1 MINTMKIRLILSF
14 VLLIYSLVCQ
24 ADGGKDSYIF
34 RKVDYQQ
41 GLSNSAVLCLFQD
54 NTGLMWFGT
63 YDGVNCYDGRNMEVF
78 RSDFSAPKALSNNV
92 IHSIQQADN
101 NCLWIST
108 HLGINR
114 LSQESRQVVGYY
126 DFTDDYYLHSNS
138 KGNTWVVSH
147 NGIFYY
153 NTSYKRFVQIKN
165 LKVSVEDMDRR
176 AFVTDDGVLWI
187 FTQYTGE
194 LLQVSQDAFDC
205 DTLSIHSTVSSTN
218 FHAKPI
224 ADVFYQN
231 GVLCFIDSEHDLYVY
246 DISRQSKI
254 YIRNLSSLVQ
264 KYGTIAGI
272 ALFYEDIIIGFRT
285 NGLVRLRT
293 SQKYKEEVID
303 RNVRIYNI
311 YRDPHQNVLWVA
323 SDGQGT
329 IMYAKKYSI
338 ATNLMLNQ
346 LSSNLSRQV
355 RSVMT
360 DNCGGLWFGTKGDGL
375 LYVPDYRK
383 SEEASAVTV
392 YSPEG
397 KQSVASYIRWNK
409 EFPVYKLVQSR
420 YMDGFWIGSGDP
432 GLFYYSFEDQALHS
446 VENLPA
452 QPTEIHGIYEE
463 NDSVLYVVTAG
474 SGFHKLVLE
483 KQAGAVRFKSQKKY
497 HFFHGQ
503 REITMFYPMLPEGDS
518 ILWLGSRE
526 KGLVRFDKRTE
537 EYKVISLKEMLHK
550 SVDDVLSL
558 YRTKEG
564 LLYVGTTSGL
574 VCLNFNGKQMKAT
587 YIGREQGL
595 LNDMIHGVLED
606 ENGLLWLGTNRG
618 LIKYN
623 PINGSSHAYFYSAGV
638 QIGEFS
644 DDAYYMCPYTQE
656 LFFGGIDGLLYLDKE
671 VQAAPEFY
679 PDILL
684 RKLTVGHTQVV
695 RGDGDYYTDDGK
707 ALQLKGTEV
716 SFALSF
722 VVPDFLS
729 GEDIEY
735 SYQLEGYDKD
745 WTSFS
750 SINEASYTG
759 VPAGDYIFKVRYK
772 RDVFDTEYRHFSIPV
787 YILSPWY
794 RSVPAYFVYFIIFL
808 LLLGYVIYL
817 LRKNYLQE
825 RMMKTL
831 MGTESCR
838 KSETVYTDRR
848 ILEDFTLIYNYCD
861 QLRAENLSYE
871 QCLEKVSLIRE
882 TVMTAL
888 LNPDTLC
895 LEELKQFFP
904 DRFIVSARMSIQGV
918 SQEVLRTLEEQ
929 GIDHSSI
936 SSMIPEHLT
945 FPVYKNA
952 LYSILYCCYLRI
964 TEMKGTHGVIV
975 EMSEQDGKMQLH
987 FSSKDATVKALYEY
1001 LSDKASSVTE
1011 KDSDHVFAVHL
1022 LLGFVRSA
1030 LERIHAVLRCDTD
1043 ESGSRLTIIFE
1054 PAVLTVAGEQGKKTV
1069 LLLEDRDEMTWLISN
1084 FLADEY
1090 VVHQVKSVQLAFEEI
1105 RRSAPALLL
1114 VDMTMYANAEST
1126 FMEYVSRNRTLLSK
1140 TAFIPLLTWKV
1151 GSAIQRELILWSD
1164 SYIVLPYDILFLRE
1178 VVHNAIYGKREAKQ
1192 IYMEELGD
1200 LAGQIVCTTTEQADF
1215 IRKLLKVIEENLDK
1229 EELGSTLIA
1238 DRMAMSSRQF
1248 YRKFKE
1254 ISNTAPG
1261 ELIKSYRMEK
1271 AARLLLDEELSIQ
1284 DVIMEVGISSR
1295 SYFYKEFTRRF
1306 GMTPKDY
1313 REQRN
1318 VC

>member
-24 ADGGKDSYIF
+24 ADGGKDTYIF

-54 NTGLMWFGT
+54 NRGLMWFGT

-78 RSDFSAPKALSNNV
+78 RSDFSAQKSLSNNV

-114 LSQESRQVVGYY
+114 LSLDSRQVVGYY

-138 KGNTWVVSH
+138 KGNTWVVSRD
-147 NGIFYY
+147 GIFYY
-153 NTSYKRFVQIKN
+153 NTSYKRFVKINN
-165 LKVSVEDMDRR
+165 LKVSVEDMDKR

-187 FTQYTGE
+187 FIQHTGE

-205 DTLSIHSTVSSTN
+205 DTLSIYSTVSSTD
-218 FHAKPI
+218 FHANPI
-224 ADVFYQN
+224 MDVFYQN

-293 SQKYKEEVID
+293 SQKYKEEVVD
-303 RNVRIYNI
+303 RNVRIYSI

-360 DNCGGLWFGTKGDGL
+360 DNRGGLWFGTKGDGL
-375 LYVPDYRK
+375 LHIPDYRE

-397 KQSVASYIRWNK
+397 KQNVMSYMRWNK

-432 GLFYYSFEDQALHS
+432 GLFYYSFADQALHC

-452 QPTEIHGIYEE
+452 QPTEIHGIDEE

-474 SGFHKLVLE
+474 SGFHKLILE
-483 KQAGAVRFKSQKKY
+483 KQAGTIRLKSQKSY

-503 REITMFYPMLPEGDS
+503 REITMFYPMLAEGDS

-526 KGLVRFDKRTE
+526 KGLIRFDKRTE

-564 LLYVGTTSGL
+564 VLYVGTTSGL
-574 VCLNFNGKQMKAT
+574 VCLNSNRGQMKAT

-644 DDAYYMCPYTQE
+644 DDAYYMCPYTRE

-671 VQAAPEFY
+671 MQAAPEFY

-684 RKLTVGHTQVV
+684 RKLTIGHTQVV
-695 RGDGDYYTDDGK
+695 QENYYTDDGK
-707 ALQLKGTEV
+707 ALQFKGAEV
-716 SFALSF
+716 SFTLSF
-722 VVPDFLS
+722 IVPDFLS

-759 VPAGDYIFKVRYK
+759 VPAGDYLFKVRYK

-787 YILSPWY
+787 HILSPWY
-794 RSVPAYFVYFIIFL
+794 RSAPAYFIYFIIFL

-831 MGTESCR
+831 MGTERCR
-838 KSETVYTDRR
+838 KSETAYTDRR
-848 ILEDFTLIYNYCD
+848 VLEDFTLIYNYCD

-871 QCLEKVSLIRE
+871 QSLEKVSLIRE

-888 LNPDTLC
+888 LNPDTLH

-936 SSMIPEHLT
+936 TSAIPEHIT

-964 TEMKGTHGVIV
+964 AEMKGTYGVIV
-975 EMSEQDGKMQLH
+975 DMSEQDGKMQLH
-987 FSSKDATVKALYEY
+987 FSSKDVTVKALYEY
-1001 LSDKASSVTE
+1001 LSDKASSVAE
-1011 KDSDHVFAVHL
+1011 KDADYVFGVHL

-1030 LERIHAVLRCDTD
+1030 LERIHAVLRYDHD
-1043 ESGSRLTIIFE
+1043 ESGSRLTIVFE
-1054 PAVLTVAGEQGKKTV
+1054 PALLPVTGEQGKKTV
-1069 LLLEDRDEMTWLISN
+1069 LLLEDRDEMAWLISN

-1126 FMEYVSRNRTLLSK
+1126 FMEYVSRNRTLLSR

-1151 GSAIQRELILWSD
+1151 SSAIQRELILWSD
-1164 SYIVLPYDILFLRE
+1164 SYVVLPYDILFLRE

-1261 ELIKSYRMEK
+1261 DLIKSYRMEK

-1318 VC
+1318 VR

>member
-1 MINTMKIRLILSF
+1 MKIRLILSF

-24 ADGGKDSYIF
+24 ADGGKDTYIF

-54 NTGLMWFGT
+54 NRGLMWFGT

-78 RSDFSAPKALSNNV
+78 RSDFSAQKSLSNNV

-114 LSQESRQVVGYY
+114 LSLDSRQVVGYY

-138 KGNTWVVSH
+138 KGNTWVVSRD
-147 NGIFYY
+147 GIFYY
-153 NTSYKRFVQIKN
+153 NTSYKRFVKINN
-165 LKVSVEDMDRR
+165 LKVSVEDMDKR

-187 FTQYTGE
+187 FIQHTGE

-205 DTLSIHSTVSSTN
+205 DTLSIYSTVSSTD
-218 FHAKPI
+218 FHANPI
-224 ADVFYQN
+224 MDVFYQN

-293 SQKYKEEVID
+293 SQKYKEEVVD
-303 RNVRIYNI
+303 RNVRIYSI

-360 DNCGGLWFGTKGDGL
+360 DNRGGLWFGTKGDGL
-375 LYVPDYRK
+375 LHIPDYRE

-397 KQSVASYIRWNK
+397 KQNVMSYMRWNK

-432 GLFYYSFEDQALHS
+432 GLFYYSFADQALHC

-452 QPTEIHGIYEE
+452 QPTEIHGIDEE

-474 SGFHKLVLE
+474 SGFHKLILE
-483 KQAGAVRFKSQKKY
+483 KQAGTIRLKSQKSY

-503 REITMFYPMLPEGDS
+503 REITMFYPMLAEGDS

-526 KGLVRFDKRTE
+526 KGLIRFDKRTE

-564 LLYVGTTSGL
+564 VLYVGTTSGL
-574 VCLNFNGKQMKAT
+574 VCLNSNRGQMKAT

-644 DDAYYMCPYTQE
+644 DDAYYMCPYTRE

-671 VQAAPEFY
+671 MQAAPEFY

-684 RKLTVGHTQVV
+684 RKLTIGHTQVV
-695 RGDGDYYTDDGK
+695 QENYYTDDGK
-707 ALQLKGTEV
+707 ALQFKGAEV
-716 SFALSF
+716 SFTLSF
-722 VVPDFLS
+722 IVPDFLS

-759 VPAGDYIFKVRYK
+759 VPAGDYLFKVRYK

-787 YILSPWY
+787 HILSPWY
-794 RSVPAYFVYFIIFL
+794 RSAPAYFIYFIIFL

-831 MGTESCR
+831 MGTERCR
-838 KSETVYTDRR
+838 KSETAYTDRR
-848 ILEDFTLIYNYCD
+848 VLEDFTLIYNYCD

-871 QCLEKVSLIRE
+871 QSLEKVSLIRE

-888 LNPDTLC
+888 LNPDTLH

-936 SSMIPEHLT
+936 TSAIPEHIT

-964 TEMKGTHGVIV
+964 AEMKGTYGVIV
-975 EMSEQDGKMQLH
+975 DMSEQDGKMQLH
-987 FSSKDATVKALYEY
+987 FSSKDVTVKALYEY
-1001 LSDKASSVTE
+1001 LSDKASSVAE
-1011 KDSDHVFAVHL
+1011 KDADYVFGVHL

-1030 LERIHAVLRCDTD
+1030 LERIHAVLRYDHD
-1043 ESGSRLTIIFE
+1043 ESGSRLTIVFE
-1054 PAVLTVAGEQGKKTV
+1054 PALLPVTGEQGKKTV

-1126 FMEYVSRNRTLLSK
+1126 FMEYVSRNRTLLSR

-1151 GSAIQRELILWSD
+1151 SSAIQRELILWSD
-1164 SYIVLPYDILFLRE
+1164 SYVVLPYDILFLRE

-1261 ELIKSYRMEK
+1261 DLIKSYRMEK

-1318 VC
+1318 VR

>member
-1 MINTMKIRLILSF
+1 MINTMKIRLIFPF
-14 VLLIYSLVCQ
+14 VLLIYSLICQ

-63 YDGVNCYDGRNMEVF
+63 YDGVNCYDGRSMEVF

-101 NCLWIST
+101 NCLWVST

-114 LSQESRQVVGYY
+114 LSQDTRQVVGYY
-126 DFTDDYYLHSNS
+126 DFADDYYLHSNS

-147 NGIFYY
+147 DGIFYY
-153 NTSYKRFVQIKN
+153 NTSCKRFMQVQN
-165 LKVSVEDMDRR
+165 LKVSIEDMDKR

-187 FTQYTGE
+187 FPQHTGE

-205 DTLSIHSTVSSTN
+205 DTLSIYSTVSSAN

-224 ADVFYQN
+224 EDVFYQN
-231 GVLCFIDSEHDLYVY
+231 GVLCFVDSEYDLYVY

-254 YIRNLSSLVQ
+254 YIRNLSPLVQ

-293 SQKYKEEVID
+293 SQKYQEEVVD
-303 RNVRIYNI
+303 RNIRIYSI

-338 ATNLMLNQ
+338 ATNLILNQ

-360 DNCGGLWFGTKGDGL
+360 DNRGGLWFGTKGDGL
-375 LYVPDYRK
+375 LHIPDYRE
-383 SEEASAVTV
+383 SVDASSVTV
-392 YSPEG
+392 YSPGG
-397 KQSVASYIRWNK
+397 KQNAASYIRWNK
-409 EFPVYKLVQSR
+409 EFTVYKLVQSH

-432 GLFYYSFEDQALHS
+432 GLFYYSFADQALHG
-446 VENLPA
+446 VENLSA

-474 SGFHKLVLE
+474 SGFRKLILE
-483 KQAGAVRFKSQKKY
+483 KRAGGIRLKSQKSY

-503 REITMFYPMLPEGDS
+503 REITMFYPMLAEGDS

-537 EYKVISLKEMLHK
+537 EYKVISLKEMLQK

-574 VCLNFNGKQMKAT
+574 VCLNFNGKQMEAT

-595 LNDMIHGVLED
+595 LNDMIHGILED
-606 ENGLLWLGTNRG
+606 ESGLLWLGTNRG

-623 PINGSSHAYFYSAGV
+623 PINGSSHAYYYSAGV

-644 DDAYYMCPYTQE
+644 DDAYYMCPYTRE
-656 LFFGGIDGLLYLDKE
+656 LFFGGINGLLYLDKE
-671 VQAAPEFY
+671 MQTAPEFY

-684 RKLTVGHTQVV
+684 RKLTIGRTQVLQ
-695 RGDGDYYTDDGK
+695 GDYYTDDGK
-707 ALQLKGTEV
+707 ALQFKGTEI
-716 SFALSF
+716 SFTLSF

-787 YILSPWY
+787 HILSPWY
-794 RSVPAYFVYFIIFL
+794 RSAPAYLIYFIFFL
-808 LLLGYVIYL
+808 LLLGYVVYL
-817 LRKNYLQE
+817 LRKNFLQE
-825 RMMKTL
+825 RMMKRL
-831 MGTESCR
+831 MGTESR
-838 KSETVYTDRR
+838 GKSGTFHTDRKV
-848 ILEDFTLIYNYCD
+848 LDDFTLIYNYCD

-888 LNPDTLC
+888 LNPATLH

-936 SSMIPEHLT
+936 TSVIPEHLT

-964 TEMKGTHGVIV
+964 AETKATHGVMV
-975 EMSEQDGKMQLH
+975 DMSEQDGKMQLH
-987 FSSKDATVKALYEY
+987 FSSKDATVKTLYEY
-1001 LSDKASSVTE
+1001 LSGETSSVVE
-1011 KDSDHVFAVHL
+1011 KDSDHAFCIHL

-1030 LERIHAVLRCDTD
+1030 LERIHATLHYGND
-1043 ESGSRLTIIFE
+1043 ESSNRLTIVFE
-1054 PAVLTVAGEQGKKTV
+1054 PAVLTVVGEQGKKTV

-1114 VDMTMYANAEST
+1114 VDMTMYVDAEST

-1140 TAFIPLLTWKV
+1140 TAFIPLLTWEV
-1151 GSAIQRELILWSD
+1151 GSAIQKELILWSD

-1192 IYMEELGD
+1192 VYMEELGD

-1261 ELIKSYRMEK
+1261 DLIKSYRMEK

-1313 REQRN
+1313 REQRKAN
-1318 VC
+1318 

>member
-24 ADGGKDSYIF
+24 ADGGKDTYIF

-54 NTGLMWFGT
+54 NRGLMWFGT

-78 RSDFSAPKALSNNV
+78 RSDFSAQKSLSNNV

-114 LSQESRQVVGYY
+114 LSLDSRQVVGYY

-138 KGNTWVVSH
+138 KGNTWVVSRD
-147 NGIFYY
+147 GIFYY
-153 NTSYKRFVQIKN
+153 NTSYKRFVNINN
-165 LKVSVEDMDRR
+165 LKVSVEDMDKR

-187 FTQYTGE
+187 FIQHTGE

-205 DTLSIHSTVSSTN
+205 DTLSIYSTVSSTD
-218 FHAKPI
+218 FHANPI
-224 ADVFYQN
+224 MDVFYQN

-293 SQKYKEEVID
+293 SQKYKEEVVD
-303 RNVRIYNI
+303 RNVRIYSI

-323 SDGQGT
+323 SDGQGA

-360 DNCGGLWFGTKGDGL
+360 DNRGGLWFGTKGDGL
-375 LYVPDYRK
+375 LHIPDYRE

-397 KQSVASYIRWNK
+397 KQNVMSYMRWNK

-432 GLFYYSFEDQALHS
+432 GLFYYSFADQALHC

-452 QPTEIHGIYEE
+452 QPTEIHGIDEE

-474 SGFHKLVLE
+474 SGFHKLILE
-483 KQAGAVRFKSQKKY
+483 KQAGTIRLKSQKSY

-503 REITMFYPMLPEGDS
+503 REITMFYPMLAEGDS

-526 KGLVRFDKRTE
+526 KGLIRFDKRTE

-564 LLYVGTTSGL
+564 VLYVGTTSGL
-574 VCLNFNGKQMKAT
+574 VCLNSNRGQMKAT

-644 DDAYYMCPYTQE
+644 DDAYYMCPYTRE

-671 VQAAPEFY
+671 MQAAPEFY

-684 RKLTVGHTQVV
+684 RKLTIGHTQVV
-695 RGDGDYYTDDGK
+695 QENYYTDDGK
-707 ALQLKGTEV
+707 ALQFKGAEV
-716 SFALSF
+716 SFTLSF
-722 VVPDFLS
+722 IVPDFLS

-759 VPAGDYIFKVRYK
+759 VPAGDYLFKVRYK

-787 YILSPWY
+787 HILSPWY
-794 RSVPAYFVYFIIFL
+794 RSAPAYFIYFIIFL

-831 MGTESCR
+831 MGTERCR
-838 KSETVYTDRR
+838 KSETAYTDRR
-848 ILEDFTLIYNYCD
+848 VLEDFTLIYNYCD

-871 QCLEKVSLIRE
+871 QSLEKVSLIRE

-888 LNPDTLC
+888 LNPDTLH

-936 SSMIPEHLT
+936 TSAIPEHIT

-964 TEMKGTHGVIV
+964 AEMKGTYGVIV
-975 EMSEQDGKMQLH
+975 DMSEQDGKMQLH
-987 FSSKDATVKALYEY
+987 FSSKDVTVKALYEY
-1001 LSDKASSVTE
+1001 LSDKASSVAE
-1011 KDSDHVFAVHL
+1011 KDADYVFGVHL

-1030 LERIHAVLRCDTD
+1030 LERIHAVLRYDHD
-1043 ESGSRLTIIFE
+1043 ESGSRLTIVFE
-1054 PAVLTVAGEQGKKTV
+1054 PALLPVTGEQGKKTV

-1126 FMEYVSRNRTLLSK
+1126 FMEYVSRNRTLLSR

-1151 GSAIQRELILWSD
+1151 SSAIQRELILWSD
-1164 SYIVLPYDILFLRE
+1164 SYVVLPYDILFLRE

-1261 ELIKSYRMEK
+1261 DLIKSYRMEK

-1318 VC
+1318 VR

>member
-1 MINTMKIRLILSF
+1 M
-14 VLLIYSLVCQ
+14 
-24 ADGGKDSYIF
+24 
-34 RKVDYQQ
+34 
-41 GLSNSAVLCLFQD
+41 
-54 NTGLMWFGT
+54 
-63 YDGVNCYDGRNMEVF
+63 
-78 RSDFSAPKALSNNV
+78 
-92 IHSIQQADN
+92 
-101 NCLWIST
+101 WIST

-114 LSQESRQVVGYY
+114 LSQDSRQVVGYY

-147 NGIFYY
+147 GGIFYY

-165 LKVSVEDMDRR
+165 LKVPVEDMDKR

-187 FTQYTGE
+187 FTQQTGE

-205 DTLSIHSTVSSTN
+205 DTLSIHSTVSSTD

-224 ADVFYQN
+224 EDVFYQN

-264 KYGTIAGI
+264 KNGTIAGI

-293 SQKYKEEVID
+293 SQKYKEEVVD
-303 RNVRIYNI
+303 RNVRIYSI

-360 DNCGGLWFGTKGDGL
+360 DDSGGLWFGTKGDGL
-375 LYVPDYRK
+375 LHIPDYREN
-383 SEEASAVTV
+383 EEASAVTV

-397 KQSVASYIRWNK
+397 KQNVVSYIRWNK

-432 GLFYYSFEDQALHS
+432 GLFYYSFEDKALHS

-474 SGFHKLVLE
+474 SGFHKLILE
-483 KQAGAVRFKSQKKY
+483 KQAGTIRFKSQKSY

-574 VCLNFNGKQMKAT
+574 VCLNSNGKQMKAT

-695 RGDGDYYTDDGK
+695 QGDGDYYTDDGK

-794 RSVPAYFVYFIIFL
+794 RSVAAYFVYLIIFL
-808 LLLGYVIYL
+808 LLLGL
-817 LRKNYLQE
+817 
-825 RMMKTL
+825 
-831 MGTESCR
+831 
-838 KSETVYTDRR
+838 
-848 ILEDFTLIYNYCD
+848 
-861 QLRAENLSYE
+861 
-871 QCLEKVSLIRE
+871 SLIH
-882 TVMTAL
+882 
-888 LNPDTLC
+888 
-895 LEELKQFFP
+895 
-904 DRFIVSARMSIQGV
+904 I
-918 SQEVLRTLEEQ
+918 
-929 GIDHSSI
+929 
-936 SSMIPEHLT
+936 
-945 FPVYKNA
+945 
-952 LYSILYCCYLRI
+952 
-964 TEMKGTHGVIV
+964 
-975 EMSEQDGKMQLH
+975 
-987 FSSKDATVKALYEY
+987 
-1001 LSDKASSVTE
+1001 
-1011 KDSDHVFAVHL
+1011 
-1022 LLGFVRSA
+1022 
-1030 LERIHAVLRCDTD
+1030 
-1043 ESGSRLTIIFE
+1043 
-1054 PAVLTVAGEQGKKTV
+1054 
-1069 LLLEDRDEMTWLISN
+1069 
-1084 FLADEY
+1084 
-1090 VVHQVKSVQLAFEEI
+1090 
-1105 RRSAPALLL
+1105 
-1114 VDMTMYANAEST
+1114 
-1126 FMEYVSRNRTLLSK
+1126 
-1140 TAFIPLLTWKV
+1140 
-1151 GSAIQRELILWSD
+1151 
-1164 SYIVLPYDILFLRE
+1164 
-1178 VVHNAIYGKREAKQ
+1178 
-1192 IYMEELGD
+1192 
-1200 LAGQIVCTTTEQADF
+1200 
-1215 IRKLLKVIEENLDK
+1215 
-1229 EELGSTLIA
+1229 
-1238 DRMAMSSRQF
+1238 
-1248 YRKFKE
+1248 
-1254 ISNTAPG
+1254 
-1261 ELIKSYRMEK
+1261 
-1271 AARLLLDEELSIQ
+1271 
-1284 DVIMEVGISSR
+1284 
-1295 SYFYKEFTRRF
+1295 
-1306 GMTPKDY
+1306 
-1313 REQRN
+1313 
-1318 VC
+1318 

>member
-24 ADGGKDSYIF
+24 ADGGKDTYIF

-54 NTGLMWFGT
+54 NRGLMWFGT

-78 RSDFSAPKALSNNV
+78 RSDFSAQKSLSNNV

-114 LSQESRQVVGYY
+114 LSLDSRQVVGYY

-147 NGIFYY
+147 GGIFYY
-153 NTSYKRFVQIKN
+153 NTSYKRFVKINN
-165 LKVSVEDMDRR
+165 LKVSVEDMDKR

-187 FTQYTGE
+187 FIQHTGE

-205 DTLSIHSTVSSTN
+205 DTLSIYSTVSSTD
-218 FHAKPI
+218 FHANPI
-224 ADVFYQN
+224 MDVFYQN

-293 SQKYKEEVID
+293 SQKYKEEVVD
-303 RNVRIYNI
+303 RNVRIYSI

-360 DNCGGLWFGTKGDGL
+360 DNRGGLWFGTKGDGL
-375 LYVPDYRK
+375 LHIPDYRE

-397 KQSVASYIRWNK
+397 KQNVMSYMRWNK

-432 GLFYYSFEDQALHS
+432 GLFYYSFADQALHC

-452 QPTEIHGIYEE
+452 QPTEIHGIDEE

-474 SGFHKLVLE
+474 SGFHKLILE
-483 KQAGAVRFKSQKKY
+483 KQAGTIRLKSQKSY

-503 REITMFYPMLPEGDS
+503 REITMFYPMLAEGDS

-526 KGLVRFDKRTE
+526 KGLIRFDKRTE

-564 LLYVGTTSGL
+564 VLYVGTTSGL
-574 VCLNFNGKQMKAT
+574 VCLNSNRGQMKAT

-644 DDAYYMCPYTQE
+644 DDAYYMCPYTRE

-671 VQAAPEFY
+671 MQAAPEFY

-684 RKLTVGHTQVV
+684 RKLTIGHTQVV
-695 RGDGDYYTDDGK
+695 QENYYTDDGK
-707 ALQLKGTEV
+707 ALQFKGAEV
-716 SFALSF
+716 SFTLSF
-722 VVPDFLS
+722 IVPDFLS

-759 VPAGDYIFKVRYK
+759 VPAGDYLFKVRYK

-787 YILSPWY
+787 HILSPWY
-794 RSVPAYFVYFIIFL
+794 RSAPAYFIYFIIFL

-831 MGTESCR
+831 MGTERCR
-838 KSETVYTDRR
+838 KSETAYTDRR
-848 ILEDFTLIYNYCD
+848 VLEDFTLIYNYCD

-871 QCLEKVSLIRE
+871 QSLEKVSLIRE

-888 LNPDTLC
+888 LNPDTLH

-936 SSMIPEHLT
+936 TSAIPEHIT

-964 TEMKGTHGVIV
+964 AEMKGTYGVIV
-975 EMSEQDGKMQLH
+975 DMSEQDGKMQLH
-987 FSSKDATVKALYEY
+987 FSSKDVTVKALYEY
-1001 LSDKASSVTE
+1001 LSDKASSVAE
-1011 KDSDHVFAVHL
+1011 KDADYVFGVHL

-1030 LERIHAVLRCDTD
+1030 LERIHAVLRYDHD
-1043 ESGSRLTIIFE
+1043 ESGSRLTIVFE
-1054 PAVLTVAGEQGKKTV
+1054 PALLPVTGEQGKKTV

-1126 FMEYVSRNRTLLSK
+1126 FMEYVSRNRTLLSR

-1151 GSAIQRELILWSD
+1151 SSAIQRELILWSD
-1164 SYIVLPYDILFLRE
+1164 SYVVLPYDILFLRE

-1261 ELIKSYRMEK
+1261 DLIKSYRMEK

-1318 VC
+1318 VR

>member
-1 MINTMKIRLILSF
+1 MKIRLIFPF

-63 YDGVNCYDGRNMEVF
+63 YDGVNCYDGRSMEVF

-101 NCLWIST
+101 NCLWVST

-114 LSQESRQVVGYY
+114 LSLDTRQVVGYY
-126 DFTDDYYLHSNS
+126 DFADDYYLHSNS

-147 NGIFYY
+147 DGIFYY
-153 NTSYKRFVQIKN
+153 NTSCKRFMQVQN
-165 LKVSVEDMDRR
+165 LKVSIEDMDKR

-187 FTQYTGE
+187 FPQHTGE

-205 DTLSIHSTVSSTN
+205 DTLSIYSTVSSAN

-224 ADVFYQN
+224 EDVFYQN
-231 GVLCFIDSEHDLYVY
+231 GVLCFVDSEYDLYVY

-254 YIRNLSSLVQ
+254 YIRNLSPLVQ

-293 SQKYKEEVID
+293 SQKYQEEVVD
-303 RNVRIYNI
+303 RNIRIYSI

-338 ATNLMLNQ
+338 ATNLILNQ

-360 DNCGGLWFGTKGDGL
+360 DNRGGLWFGTKGDGL
-375 LYVPDYRK
+375 LHIPDYRE
-383 SEEASAVTV
+383 SVDASSVTV
-392 YSPEG
+392 YSPGG
-397 KQSVASYIRWNK
+397 KQNAASYIRWNK
-409 EFPVYKLVQSR
+409 EFTVYKLVQSH

-432 GLFYYSFEDQALHS
+432 GLFYYSFADQALHG
-446 VENLPA
+446 VENLSA

-474 SGFHKLVLE
+474 SGFRKLILE
-483 KQAGAVRFKSQKKY
+483 KRAGGIRLKSQKSY

-503 REITMFYPMLPEGDS
+503 REITMFYPMLAEGDS

-537 EYKVISLKEMLHK
+537 EYKVISLKEMLQK

-574 VCLNFNGKQMKAT
+574 VCLNFNGKQMEAT

-595 LNDMIHGVLED
+595 LNDMIHGILED
-606 ENGLLWLGTNRG
+606 ESGLLWLGTNRG

-623 PINGSSHAYFYSAGV
+623 PINGSSHAYYYSAGV

-644 DDAYYMCPYTQE
+644 DDAYYMCPYTRE
-656 LFFGGIDGLLYLDKE
+656 LFFGGINGLLYLDKE
-671 VQAAPEFY
+671 MQTAPEFY

-684 RKLTVGHTQVV
+684 RKLTIGRTQVLQ
-695 RGDGDYYTDDGK
+695 GDYYTDDGK
-707 ALQLKGTEV
+707 ALQFKGTEI
-716 SFALSF
+716 SFTLSF

-759 VPAGDYIFKVRYK
+759 VSAGDYIFKVRYK

-787 YILSPWY
+787 HILSPWY
-794 RSVPAYFVYFIIFL
+794 RSAPAYLIYFIFFL
-808 LLLGYVIYL
+808 LLLGYVVYL
-817 LRKNYLQE
+817 LRKNFLQE
-825 RMMKTL
+825 RMMKRL
-831 MGTESCR
+831 MGTESR
-838 KSETVYTDRR
+838 GKSGTFHTDRKV
-848 ILEDFTLIYNYCD
+848 LEDFTLIYNYCD

-888 LNPDTLC
+888 LNPATLH

-936 SSMIPEHLT
+936 TSVIPEHLT

-964 TEMKGTHGVIV
+964 AETKATHGVMV
-975 EMSEQDGKMQLH
+975 DMSEQDGKMQLH
-987 FSSKDATVKALYEY
+987 FSSKDATVKTLYEY
-1001 LSDKASSVTE
+1001 LSGETSSVVE
-1011 KDSDHVFAVHL
+1011 KDSDHAFCIHL

-1030 LERIHAVLRCDTD
+1030 LERIHATLHYGND
-1043 ESGSRLTIIFE
+1043 ESSNRLTIVFE
-1054 PAVLTVAGEQGKKTV
+1054 PAVLTVVGEQGKKTV

-1114 VDMTMYANAEST
+1114 VDMTMYVDAEST

-1140 TAFIPLLTWKV
+1140 TAFIPLLTWEV
-1151 GSAIQRELILWSD
+1151 GSAIQKELILWSD

-1192 IYMEELGD
+1192 VYMEELGD

-1261 ELIKSYRMEK
+1261 DLIKSYRMEK

-1313 REQRN
+1313 REQRKAN
-1318 VC
+1318 

>member
-1 MINTMKIRLILSF
+1 M
-14 VLLIYSLVCQ
+14 
-24 ADGGKDSYIF
+24 
-34 RKVDYQQ
+34 
-41 GLSNSAVLCLFQD
+41 
-54 NTGLMWFGT
+54 
-63 YDGVNCYDGRNMEVF
+63 
-78 RSDFSAPKALSNNV
+78 
-92 IHSIQQADN
+92 
-101 NCLWIST
+101 
-108 HLGINR
+108 
-114 LSQESRQVVGYY
+114 QV
-126 DFTDDYYLHSNS
+126 
-138 KGNTWVVSH
+138 
-147 NGIFYY
+147 
-153 NTSYKRFVQIKN
+153 QN
-165 LKVSVEDMDRR
+165 LKVSIEDMDKR

-187 FTQYTGE
+187 FPQHTGE

-205 DTLSIHSTVSSTN
+205 DTLSIYSTVSSAN

-224 ADVFYQN
+224 EDVFYQN
-231 GVLCFIDSEHDLYVY
+231 GVLCFVDSEYDLYVY

-254 YIRNLSSLVQ
+254 YIRNLSPLVQ

-293 SQKYKEEVID
+293 SQKYQEEVVD
-303 RNVRIYNI
+303 RNIRIYSI

-338 ATNLMLNQ
+338 ATNLILNQ

-360 DNCGGLWFGTKGDGL
+360 DNRGGLWFGTKGDGL
-375 LYVPDYRK
+375 LHIPDYRE
-383 SEEASAVTV
+383 SVDASSVTV
-392 YSPEG
+392 YSPGG
-397 KQSVASYIRWNK
+397 KQNAASYIRWNE
-409 EFPVYKLVQSR
+409 EFTVYKLVQSH

-432 GLFYYSFEDQALHS
+432 GLFYYSFADQALHG
-446 VENLPA
+446 VENLSA

-474 SGFHKLVLE
+474 SGFRKLILE
-483 KQAGAVRFKSQKKY
+483 KRAGGIRLKSQKSY

-503 REITMFYPMLPEGDS
+503 REITMFYPMLAEGDS

-537 EYKVISLKEMLHK
+537 EYKVISLKEMLQK

-574 VCLNFNGKQMKAT
+574 VCLNFNGKQMEAT

-595 LNDMIHGVLED
+595 LNDMIHGILED
-606 ENGLLWLGTNRG
+606 ESGLLWLGTNRG

-623 PINGSSHAYFYSAGV
+623 PINGSSHAYYYSAGV

-644 DDAYYMCPYTQE
+644 DDAYYMCPYTRE
-656 LFFGGIDGLLYLDKE
+656 LFFGGINGLLYLDKE
-671 VQAAPEFY
+671 MQTAPEFY

-684 RKLTVGHTQVV
+684 RKLTIGRTQVLQ
-695 RGDGDYYTDDGK
+695 GDYYTDDGK
-707 ALQLKGTEV
+707 ALQFKGTEI
-716 SFALSF
+716 SFTLSF

-759 VPAGDYIFKVRYK
+759 VSAGDYIFKVRYK

-787 YILSPWY
+787 HILSPWY
-794 RSVPAYFVYFIIFL
+794 RSAPAYLIYFIFFL
-808 LLLGYVIYL
+808 LLLGYVVYL
-817 LRKNYLQE
+817 LRKNFLQE
-825 RMMKTL
+825 RMMKRL
-831 MGTESCR
+831 MGTESR
-838 KSETVYTDRR
+838 GKSGTFHTDRKV
-848 ILEDFTLIYNYCD
+848 LEDFTLIYNYCD

-888 LNPDTLC
+888 LNPATLH

-936 SSMIPEHLT
+936 TSVIPEHLT

-964 TEMKGTHGVIV
+964 AETKATHGVMV
-975 EMSEQDGKMQLH
+975 DMSEQDGKMQLH
-987 FSSKDATVKALYEY
+987 FSSKDATVKTLYEY
-1001 LSDKASSVTE
+1001 LSGETSSVVE
-1011 KDSDHVFAVHL
+1011 KDSDHAFCIHL

-1030 LERIHAVLRCDTD
+1030 LERIHATLHYGND
-1043 ESGSRLTIIFE
+1043 ESSNRLTIVFE
-1054 PAVLTVAGEQGKKTV
+1054 PAVLTVVGEQGKKTV

-1114 VDMTMYANAEST
+1114 VDMTMYVDAEST

-1140 TAFIPLLTWKV
+1140 TAFIPLLTWEV
-1151 GSAIQRELILWSD
+1151 GSAIQKELILWSD

-1192 IYMEELGD
+1192 VYMEELGD

-1261 ELIKSYRMEK
+1261 DLIKSYRMEK

-1313 REQRN
+1313 REQRKAN
-1318 VC
+1318 

>member
-1 MINTMKIRLILSF
+1 MKIRLILSF

-114 LSQESRQVVGYY
+114 LSQDSRQVVGYY

-147 NGIFYY
+147 GGIFYY

-165 LKVSVEDMDRR
+165 LKVPVEDMDKR

-187 FTQYTGE
+187 FTQQTGE

-205 DTLSIHSTVSSTN
+205 DTLSIHSTVSSTD

-224 ADVFYQN
+224 EDVFYQN

-264 KYGTIAGI
+264 KNGTIAGI

-293 SQKYKEEVID
+293 SQKYKEEVVD
-303 RNVRIYNI
+303 RNVRIYSI

-360 DNCGGLWFGTKGDGL
+360 DDSGGLWFGTKGDGL
-375 LYVPDYRK
+375 LHIPDYREN
-383 SEEASAVTV
+383 EEASAVTV

-397 KQSVASYIRWNK
+397 KQNVVSYIRWNK

-432 GLFYYSFEDQALHS
+432 GLFYYSFEDKALHS

-474 SGFHKLVLE
+474 SGFHKLILE
-483 KQAGAVRFKSQKKY
+483 KQAGTIRFKSQKSY

-574 VCLNFNGKQMKAT
+574 VCLNSNGKQMKAT

-695 RGDGDYYTDDGK
+695 QGDGDYYTDDGK
-707 ALQLKGTEV
+707 ALQLKGMEV

-794 RSVPAYFVYFIIFL
+794 RSVAAYFVYLIIFL

-831 MGTESCR
+831 MDR
-838 KSETVYTDRR
+838 K
-848 ILEDFTLIYNYCD
+848 L
-861 QLRAENLSYE
+861 
-871 QCLEKVSLIRE
+871 
-882 TVMTAL
+882 
-888 LNPDTLC
+888 P
-895 LEELKQFFP
+895 
-904 DRFIVSARMSIQGV
+904 
-918 SQEVLRTLEEQ
+918 
-929 GIDHSSI
+929 
-936 SSMIPEHLT
+936 
-945 FPVYKNA
+945 
-952 LYSILYCCYLRI
+952 
-964 TEMKGTHGVIV
+964 
-975 EMSEQDGKMQLH
+975 
-987 FSSKDATVKALYEY
+987 
-1001 LSDKASSVTE
+1001 
-1011 KDSDHVFAVHL
+1011 
-1022 LLGFVRSA
+1022 
-1030 LERIHAVLRCDTD
+1030 
-1043 ESGSRLTIIFE
+1043 
-1054 PAVLTVAGEQGKKTV
+1054 
-1069 LLLEDRDEMTWLISN
+1069 
-1084 FLADEY
+1084 
-1090 VVHQVKSVQLAFEEI
+1090 EI
-1105 RRSAPALLL
+1105 R
-1114 VDMTMYANAEST
+1114 DC
-1126 FMEYVSRNRTLLSK
+1126 
-1140 TAFIPLLTWKV
+1140 
-1151 GSAIQRELILWSD
+1151 
-1164 SYIVLPYDILFLRE
+1164 
-1178 VVHNAIYGKREAKQ
+1178 IYK
-1192 IYMEELGD
+1192 
-1200 LAGQIVCTTTEQADF
+1200 
-1215 IRKLLKVIEENLDK
+1215 
-1229 EELGSTLIA
+1229 
-1238 DRMAMSSRQF
+1238 
-1248 YRKFKE
+1248 
-1254 ISNTAPG
+1254 P
-1261 ELIKSYRMEK
+1261 
-1271 AARLLLDEELSIQ
+1271 
-1284 DVIMEVGISSR
+1284 
-1295 SYFYKEFTRRF
+1295 
-1306 GMTPKDY
+1306 
-1313 REQRN
+1313 
-1318 VC
+1318 

>member
-1 MINTMKIRLILSF
+1 MINTMKIRLIFPF

-63 YDGVNCYDGRNMEVF
+63 YDGVNCYDGRSMEVF

-101 NCLWIST
+101 NCLWVST

-114 LSQESRQVVGYY
+114 LSQDTRQVVGYY
-126 DFTDDYYLHSNS
+126 DFADDYYLHSNS

-147 NGIFYY
+147 DGIYYY
-153 NTSYKRFVQIKN
+153 NTSCKRFMQVQN
-165 LKVSVEDMDRR
+165 LKVSIEDMDKR

-187 FTQYTGE
+187 FPQHTGE

-205 DTLSIHSTVSSTN
+205 DTLSIYSTVSSAN

-224 ADVFYQN
+224 EDVFYQN
-231 GVLCFIDSEHDLYVY
+231 GVLCFVDSEYDLYVY

-254 YIRNLSSLVQ
+254 YIRNLSPLVQ

-293 SQKYKEEVID
+293 SQKYQEEVVD
-303 RNVRIYNI
+303 RNIRIYSI

-338 ATNLMLNQ
+338 ATNLILNQ

-360 DNCGGLWFGTKGDGL
+360 DNRGGLWFGTKGDGL
-375 LYVPDYRK
+375 LHIPDYRE
-383 SEEASAVTV
+383 SVDASSVTV
-392 YSPEG
+392 YSPGG
-397 KQSVASYIRWNK
+397 KQNAASYIRWNK
-409 EFPVYKLVQSR
+409 EFTVYKLVQSH

-432 GLFYYSFEDQALHS
+432 GLFYYSFADQALHG
-446 VENLPA
+446 VENLSA

-474 SGFHKLVLE
+474 SGFRKLILE
-483 KQAGAVRFKSQKKY
+483 KKAGGIRLKSQKSY

-503 REITMFYPMLPEGDS
+503 REITMFYPMLAEGDS

-537 EYKVISLKEMLHK
+537 EYKVISLKEMLQK

-574 VCLNFNGKQMKAT
+574 VCLNFNGKQMEAT

-595 LNDMIHGVLED
+595 LNDMIHGILED
-606 ENGLLWLGTNRG
+606 ESGLLWLGTNRG

-623 PINGSSHAYFYSAGV
+623 PINGSSHAYYYSAGV

-644 DDAYYMCPYTQE
+644 DDAYYMCPYTRE
-656 LFFGGIDGLLYLDKE
+656 LFFGGINGLLYLDKE
-671 VQAAPEFY
+671 MQTAPEFY

-684 RKLTVGHTQVV
+684 RKLTIGRTQVLQ
-695 RGDGDYYTDDGK
+695 GDYYTDDGK
-707 ALQLKGTEV
+707 ALQFKGTEI
-716 SFALSF
+716 SFTLSF

-787 YILSPWY
+787 HILSPWY
-794 RSVPAYFVYFIIFL
+794 RSAPAYLIYFIFFL
-808 LLLGYVIYL
+808 LLLGYVVYL
-817 LRKNYLQE
+817 LRKNFLQE
-825 RMMKTL
+825 RMMKRL
-831 MGTESCR
+831 MGTESR
-838 KSETVYTDRR
+838 GKSGTFHTDRKV
-848 ILEDFTLIYNYCD
+848 LEDFTLIYNYCD

-888 LNPDTLC
+888 LNPATLH

-936 SSMIPEHLT
+936 TSVIPEHLT

-964 TEMKGTHGVIV
+964 AETKATHGVMV
-975 EMSEQDGKMQLH
+975 DMSEQDGKMQLH
-987 FSSKDATVKALYEY
+987 FSSKDATVKTLYEY
-1001 LSDKASSVTE
+1001 LSGETSSVVE
-1011 KDSDHVFAVHL
+1011 KDSDHAFCIHL

-1030 LERIHAVLRCDTD
+1030 LERIHATLHYGND
-1043 ESGSRLTIIFE
+1043 ESSNRLTIVFE
-1054 PAVLTVAGEQGKKTV
+1054 PAVLTVVGEQGKKTV

-1114 VDMTMYANAEST
+1114 VDMTMYVDAEST

-1140 TAFIPLLTWKV
+1140 TAFIPLLTWEV
-1151 GSAIQRELILWSD
+1151 GSAIQKELILWSD

-1192 IYMEELGD
+1192 VYMEELGD

-1261 ELIKSYRMEK
+1261 DLIKSYRMEK

-1313 REQRN
+1313 REQRKAN
-1318 VC
+1318 

>member
-24 ADGGKDSYIF
+24 ADGGKDTYIF

-54 NTGLMWFGT
+54 NRGLMWFGT

-78 RSDFSAPKALSNNV
+78 RSDFSAQKSLSNNV

-114 LSQESRQVVGYY
+114 LSLDSRQVVGYY

-138 KGNTWVVSH
+138 KGNTWVVSRD
-147 NGIFYY
+147 GIFYY
-153 NTSYKRFVQIKN
+153 NTSYKRFVKINN
-165 LKVSVEDMDRR
+165 LKVSVEDMDKR

-187 FTQYTGE
+187 FIQHTGE

-205 DTLSIHSTVSSTN
+205 DTLSIYSTVSSTD
-218 FHAKPI
+218 FHANPI
-224 ADVFYQN
+224 MDVFYQN

-293 SQKYKEEVID
+293 SQKYKEEVVD
-303 RNVRIYNI
+303 RNVRIYSI

-360 DNCGGLWFGTKGDGL
+360 DNRGGLWFGTKGDGL
-375 LYVPDYRK
+375 LHIPDYRE

-397 KQSVASYIRWNK
+397 KQNVMSYMRWNK

-432 GLFYYSFEDQALHS
+432 GLFYYSFADQALHC

-452 QPTEIHGIYEE
+452 QPTEIHGIDEE

-474 SGFHKLVLE
+474 SGFHKLILE
-483 KQAGAVRFKSQKKY
+483 KQAGTIRLKSQKSY

-503 REITMFYPMLPEGDS
+503 REITMFYPMLAEGDS

-526 KGLVRFDKRTE
+526 KGLIRFDKRTE

-564 LLYVGTTSGL
+564 VLYVGTTSGL
-574 VCLNFNGKQMKAT
+574 VCLNSNRGQMKAT

-644 DDAYYMCPYTQE
+644 DDAYYMCPYTRE

-671 VQAAPEFY
+671 MQAAPEFY

-684 RKLTVGHTQVV
+684 RKLTIGHTQVV
-695 RGDGDYYTDDGK
+695 QENYYTDDGK
-707 ALQLKGTEV
+707 ALQFKGAEV
-716 SFALSF
+716 SFTLSF
-722 VVPDFLS
+722 IVPDFLS

-759 VPAGDYIFKVRYK
+759 VPAGDYLFKVRYK

-787 YILSPWY
+787 HILSPWY
-794 RSVPAYFVYFIIFL
+794 RSASAYFIYFIIFL

-831 MGTESCR
+831 MGTERCR
-838 KSETVYTDRR
+838 KSETAYTDRR
-848 ILEDFTLIYNYCD
+848 VLEDFTLIYNYCD

-888 LNPDTLC
+888 LNPDTLH

-936 SSMIPEHLT
+936 TSAIPEHIT

-964 TEMKGTHGVIV
+964 AEMKGTYGVIV
-975 EMSEQDGKMQLH
+975 DMSEQDGKMQLH
-987 FSSKDATVKALYEY
+987 FSSKDVTVKALYEY
-1001 LSDKASSVTE
+1001 LSDKASSVAE
-1011 KDSDHVFAVHL
+1011 KDADYVFGVHL

-1030 LERIHAVLRCDTD
+1030 LERIHAVLRYDHD
-1043 ESGSRLTIIFE
+1043 ESGSRLTIVFE
-1054 PAVLTVAGEQGKKTV
+1054 PALLPVTGEQGKKTV

-1126 FMEYVSRNRTLLSK
+1126 FMEYVSRNRTLLSR

-1151 GSAIQRELILWSD
+1151 SSAIQRELILWSD
-1164 SYIVLPYDILFLRE
+1164 SYVVLPYDILFLRE

-1261 ELIKSYRMEK
+1261 DLIKSYRMEK

-1318 VC
+1318 VR

>member
-1 MINTMKIRLILSF
+1 MINTMKIRLIFPF

-63 YDGVNCYDGRNMEVF
+63 YDGVNCYDGRSMEVF

-101 NCLWIST
+101 NCLWVST

-114 LSQESRQVVGYY
+114 LSQDTRQVVGYY
-126 DFTDDYYLHSNS
+126 DFADDYYLHSNS

-147 NGIFYY
+147 DGIYYY
-153 NTSYKRFVQIKN
+153 NTSCKRFMQVQN
-165 LKVSVEDMDRR
+165 LKVSIEDMDKR

-187 FTQYTGE
+187 FPQHTGE

-205 DTLSIHSTVSSTN
+205 DTLSIYSTVSSAN

-224 ADVFYQN
+224 EDVFYQN
-231 GVLCFIDSEHDLYVY
+231 GVLCFVDSEYDLYVY

-254 YIRNLSSLVQ
+254 YIRNLSPLVQ

-293 SQKYKEEVID
+293 SQKYQEEVVD
-303 RNVRIYNI
+303 RNIRIYSI

-338 ATNLMLNQ
+338 ATNLILNQ

-360 DNCGGLWFGTKGDGL
+360 DNRGGLWFGTKGDGL
-375 LYVPDYRK
+375 LHIPDYRE
-383 SEEASAVTV
+383 SVDASSVTV
-392 YSPEG
+392 YSPGG
-397 KQSVASYIRWNK
+397 KQNAASYIRWNK
-409 EFPVYKLVQSR
+409 EFTVYKLVQSH

-432 GLFYYSFEDQALHS
+432 GLFYYSFADQALHG
-446 VENLPA
+446 VENLSA

-474 SGFHKLVLE
+474 SGFRKLILE
-483 KQAGAVRFKSQKKY
+483 KRAGGIRLKSQKSY

-503 REITMFYPMLPEGDS
+503 REVTMFYPMLAEGDS

-537 EYKVISLKEMLHK
+537 EYKVISLKEMLQK

-574 VCLNFNGKQMKAT
+574 VCLNFNGKQMEAT

-595 LNDMIHGVLED
+595 LNDMIHGILED
-606 ENGLLWLGTNRG
+606 ESGLLWLGTNRG

-623 PINGSSHAYFYSAGV
+623 PINGSSHAYYYSAGV

-644 DDAYYMCPYTQE
+644 DDAYYMCPYTRE
-656 LFFGGIDGLLYLDKE
+656 LFFGGINGLLYLDKE
-671 VQAAPEFY
+671 MQTAPEFY

-684 RKLTVGHTQVV
+684 RKLTIGRTQVLQ
-695 RGDGDYYTDDGK
+695 GDYYTDDGK
-707 ALQLKGTEV
+707 ALQFKGTEI
-716 SFALSF
+716 SFTLSF

-787 YILSPWY
+787 HILSPWY
-794 RSVPAYFVYFIIFL
+794 RSAPAYLIYFIFFL
-808 LLLGYVIYL
+808 LLLGYVVYL
-817 LRKNYLQE
+817 LRKNFLQE
-825 RMMKTL
+825 RMMKRL
-831 MGTESCR
+831 MGTESR
-838 KSETVYTDRR
+838 GKSGTFHTDRKV
-848 ILEDFTLIYNYCD
+848 LEDFTLIYNYCD

-888 LNPDTLC
+888 LNPATLH

-936 SSMIPEHLT
+936 TSVIPEHLT

-964 TEMKGTHGVIV
+964 AETKATHGVMV
-975 EMSEQDGKMQLH
+975 DMSEQDGKMQLH
-987 FSSKDATVKALYEY
+987 FSSKDATVKTLYEY
-1001 LSDKASSVTE
+1001 LSGETSSVVE
-1011 KDSDHVFAVHL
+1011 KDSDHAFCIHL

-1030 LERIHAVLRCDTD
+1030 LERIHATLHFGND
-1043 ESGSRLTIIFE
+1043 ESSNRLTIVFE
-1054 PAVLTVAGEQGKKTV
+1054 PAVLTVVGEQGKKTV

-1114 VDMTMYANAEST
+1114 VDMTMYVDAEST

-1140 TAFIPLLTWKV
+1140 TAFIPLLTWEV
-1151 GSAIQRELILWSD
+1151 GSAIQKELILWSD

-1192 IYMEELGD
+1192 VYMEELGD

-1261 ELIKSYRMEK
+1261 DLIKSYRMEK

-1313 REQRN
+1313 REQRKAN
-1318 VC
+1318 

>member
-24 ADGGKDSYIF
+24 ADGGKDTYIF

-54 NTGLMWFGT
+54 NRGLMWFGT

-78 RSDFSAPKALSNNV
+78 RSDFSVQKSLSNNV

-114 LSQESRQVVGYY
+114 LSLDSRQVVGYY

-138 KGNTWVVSH
+138 KGNTWVVSRD
-147 NGIFYY
+147 GIFYY
-153 NTSYKRFVQIKN
+153 NTSYKRFVKINN
-165 LKVSVEDMDRR
+165 LKVSVEDMDKR

-187 FTQYTGE
+187 FIQHTGE

-205 DTLSIHSTVSSTN
+205 DTLSIYSTVSSTD
-218 FHAKPI
+218 FHANPI
-224 ADVFYQN
+224 MDVFYQN

-293 SQKYKEEVID
+293 SQKYKEEVVD
-303 RNVRIYNI
+303 RNVRIYSI

-360 DNCGGLWFGTKGDGL
+360 DNRGGLWFGTKGDGL
-375 LYVPDYRK
+375 LHIPDYRE

-397 KQSVASYIRWNK
+397 KQNVMSYMRWNK

-432 GLFYYSFEDQALHS
+432 GLFYYSFADQALHC

-452 QPTEIHGIYEE
+452 QPTEIHGIDEE

-474 SGFHKLVLE
+474 SGFHKLILE
-483 KQAGAVRFKSQKKY
+483 KQAGTIRLKSQKSY

-503 REITMFYPMLPEGDS
+503 REITMFYPMLAEGDS

-526 KGLVRFDKRTE
+526 KGLIRFDKRTE

-564 LLYVGTTSGL
+564 VLYVGTTSGL
-574 VCLNFNGKQMKAT
+574 VCLNSNRGQMKAT

-644 DDAYYMCPYTQE
+644 DDAYYMCPYTRE

-671 VQAAPEFY
+671 MQAAPEFY

-684 RKLTVGHTQVV
+684 RKLTIGHTQVV
-695 RGDGDYYTDDGK
+695 QENYYTDDGK
-707 ALQLKGTEV
+707 ALQFKGAEV
-716 SFALSF
+716 SFTLSF
-722 VVPDFLS
+722 IVPDFLS

-759 VPAGDYIFKVRYK
+759 VPAGDYLFKVRYK

-787 YILSPWY
+787 HILSPWY
-794 RSVPAYFVYFIIFL
+794 RSAPAYFIYFIIFL

-831 MGTESCR
+831 MGTERCR
-838 KSETVYTDRR
+838 KSETAYTDRR
-848 ILEDFTLIYNYCD
+848 VLEDFTLIYNYCD

-888 LNPDTLC
+888 LNPDTLH

-936 SSMIPEHLT
+936 TSAIPEHIT

-964 TEMKGTHGVIV
+964 AEMKGTYGVIV
-975 EMSEQDGKMQLH
+975 DMSEQDGKMQLH
-987 FSSKDATVKALYEY
+987 FSSKDVTVKALYEY
-1001 LSDKASSVTE
+1001 LSDKASSVAE
-1011 KDSDHVFAVHL
+1011 KDADYVFGVHL

-1030 LERIHAVLRCDTD
+1030 LERIHAVLRYDHD
-1043 ESGSRLTIIFE
+1043 ESGSRLTIVFE
-1054 PAVLTVAGEQGKKTV
+1054 PALLPVTGEQGKKTV

-1126 FMEYVSRNRTLLSK
+1126 FMEYVSRNRTLLSR

-1151 GSAIQRELILWSD
+1151 SSAIQRELILWSD
-1164 SYIVLPYDILFLRE
+1164 SYVVLPYDILFLRE

-1261 ELIKSYRMEK
+1261 DLIKSYRMEK

-1318 VC
+1318 VR

>member
-24 ADGGKDSYIF
+24 ADGGKDTYIF

-54 NTGLMWFGT
+54 NRGLMWFGT

-78 RSDFSAPKALSNNV
+78 RSDFSAQKSLSNNV

-114 LSQESRQVVGYY
+114 LSLDSRQVVGYY

-138 KGNTWVVSH
+138 KGNTWVVSRD
-147 NGIFYY
+147 GIFYY
-153 NTSYKRFVQIKN
+153 NTSYKRFVKINN
-165 LKVSVEDMDRR
+165 LKVSVEDMDKR

-187 FTQYTGE
+187 FTQHTGE

-205 DTLSIHSTVSSTN
+205 DTLSIYSTVSSTD
-218 FHAKPI
+218 FHANPI
-224 ADVFYQN
+224 MDVFYQN

-293 SQKYKEEVID
+293 SQKYKEEVVD
-303 RNVRIYNI
+303 RNVRIYSI

-360 DNCGGLWFGTKGDGL
+360 DNRGGLWFGTKGDGL
-375 LYVPDYRK
+375 LHIPDYRE

-397 KQSVASYIRWNK
+397 KQNVMSYMRWNK

-432 GLFYYSFEDQALHS
+432 GLFYYSFADQALHC

-452 QPTEIHGIYEE
+452 QPTEIHGIDEE

-474 SGFHKLVLE
+474 SGFHKLILE
-483 KQAGAVRFKSQKKY
+483 KQAGTIRLKSQKSY

-503 REITMFYPMLPEGDS
+503 REITMFYPMLAEGDS

-526 KGLVRFDKRTE
+526 KGLIRFDKRTE

-564 LLYVGTTSGL
+564 VLYVGTTSGL
-574 VCLNFNGKQMKAT
+574 VCLNSNRGQMKAT

-644 DDAYYMCPYTQE
+644 DDAYYMCPYTRE

-671 VQAAPEFY
+671 MQAAPEFY

-684 RKLTVGHTQVV
+684 RKLTIGHTQVV
-695 RGDGDYYTDDGK
+695 QENYYTDDGK
-707 ALQLKGTEV
+707 ALQFKGAEV
-716 SFALSF
+716 SFTLSF
-722 VVPDFLS
+722 IVPDFLS

-759 VPAGDYIFKVRYK
+759 VPAGDYLFKVRYK

-787 YILSPWY
+787 HILSPWY
-794 RSVPAYFVYFIIFL
+794 RSAPAYFIYFIIFL

-831 MGTESCR
+831 MGTERCR
-838 KSETVYTDRR
+838 KSETAYTDRR
-848 ILEDFTLIYNYCD
+848 VLEDFTLIYNYCD

-871 QCLEKVSLIRE
+871 QSLEKVSLIRE

-888 LNPDTLC
+888 LNPDTLH

-936 SSMIPEHLT
+936 TSAIPEHIT

-964 TEMKGTHGVIV
+964 AEMKGTYGVIV
-975 EMSEQDGKMQLH
+975 DMSEQDGKMQLH
-987 FSSKDATVKALYEY
+987 FSSKDVTVKALYEY
-1001 LSDKASSVTE
+1001 LSDKASSVAE
-1011 KDSDHVFAVHL
+1011 KDADYVFGVHL

-1030 LERIHAVLRCDTD
+1030 LERIHAVLRYDHD
-1043 ESGSRLTIIFE
+1043 ESGSRLTIVFE
-1054 PAVLTVAGEQGKKTV
+1054 PALLPVTGEQGKKTL

-1126 FMEYVSRNRTLLSK
+1126 FMEYVSRNRTLLSR

-1151 GSAIQRELILWSD
+1151 SSAIQRELILWSD
-1164 SYIVLPYDILFLRE
+1164 SYVVLPYDILFLRE

-1261 ELIKSYRMEK
+1261 DLIKSYRMEK

-1318 VC
+1318 VR

>member
-24 ADGGKDSYIF
+24 ADGGKDTYIF

-54 NTGLMWFGT
+54 NRGLMWFGT

-78 RSDFSAPKALSNNV
+78 RSDFSAQKSLSNNV

-114 LSQESRQVVGYY
+114 LSLDSRQVVGYY

-138 KGNTWVVSH
+138 KGNTWVVSRD
-147 NGIFYY
+147 GIFYY
-153 NTSYKRFVQIKN
+153 NTSYKRFVNINN
-165 LKVSVEDMDRR
+165 LKVSVEDMDKR

-187 FTQYTGE
+187 FIQHTGE

-205 DTLSIHSTVSSTN
+205 DTLSIYSTVSSTD
-218 FHAKPI
+218 FHANPI
-224 ADVFYQN
+224 MDVFYQN

-293 SQKYKEEVID
+293 SQKYKEEVVD
-303 RNVRIYNI
+303 RNVRIYSI

-360 DNCGGLWFGTKGDGL
+360 DNRGGLWFGTKGDGL
-375 LYVPDYRK
+375 LHIPDYRE

-397 KQSVASYIRWNK
+397 KQNVMSYMRWNK

-432 GLFYYSFEDQALHS
+432 GLFYYSFADQALHC

-452 QPTEIHGIYEE
+452 QPTEIHGIDEE

-474 SGFHKLVLE
+474 SGFHKLILE
-483 KQAGAVRFKSQKKY
+483 KQAGTIRFKSQKSY

-503 REITMFYPMLPEGDS
+503 REITMFYPMLAEGDS

-526 KGLVRFDKRTE
+526 KGLIRFDKRTE

-564 LLYVGTTSGL
+564 VLYVGTTSGL
-574 VCLNFNGKQMKAT
+574 VCLNSNRGQMKAT

-623 PINGSSHAYFYSAGV
+623 PINGLSHAYFYSAGV

-644 DDAYYMCPYTQE
+644 DDAYYMCPYTRE

-671 VQAAPEFY
+671 MQAAPEFY

-684 RKLTVGHTQVV
+684 RKLTIGHTQVV
-695 RGDGDYYTDDGK
+695 QENYYTDDGK
-707 ALQLKGTEV
+707 ALQFKGAEV
-716 SFALSF
+716 SFTLSF
-722 VVPDFLS
+722 IVPDFLS

-759 VPAGDYIFKVRYK
+759 VPAGDYLFKVRYK

-787 YILSPWY
+787 HILSPWY
-794 RSVPAYFVYFIIFL
+794 RSAPAYFIYFIIFL

-831 MGTESCR
+831 MGTERCR
-838 KSETVYTDRR
+838 KSETAYTDRR
-848 ILEDFTLIYNYCD
+848 VLEDFTLIYNYCD

-871 QCLEKVSLIRE
+871 QSLEKVSLIRE

-888 LNPDTLC
+888 LNPDTLH

-936 SSMIPEHLT
+936 TSAIPEHIT

-964 TEMKGTHGVIV
+964 AEMKGTYGVIV
-975 EMSEQDGKMQLH
+975 DMSEQDGKMQLH
-987 FSSKDATVKALYEY
+987 FSSKDVTVKALYEY
-1001 LSDKASSVTE
+1001 LSDKASSVAE
-1011 KDSDHVFAVHL
+1011 KDADYVFGVHL

-1030 LERIHAVLRCDTD
+1030 LERIHAVLRYDHD
-1043 ESGSRLTIIFE
+1043 ESGSRLTIVFE
-1054 PAVLTVAGEQGKKTV
+1054 PALLPVTGEQGKKTV

-1126 FMEYVSRNRTLLSK
+1126 FMEYVSRNRTLLSR

-1151 GSAIQRELILWSD
+1151 SSAIQRELILWSD
-1164 SYIVLPYDILFLRE
+1164 SYVVLPYDILFLRE

-1261 ELIKSYRMEK
+1261 DLIKSYRMEK

-1318 VC
+1318 VR

>member
-24 ADGGKDSYIF
+24 ADGGKDTYIF

-54 NTGLMWFGT
+54 NRGLMWFGT

-78 RSDFSAPKALSNNV
+78 RSDFSAQKSLSNNV

-114 LSQESRQVVGYY
+114 LSLDSRQVVGYY

-138 KGNTWVVSH
+138 KGNTWVVSRD
-147 NGIFYY
+147 GIFYY
-153 NTSYKRFVQIKN
+153 NTSYKRFVKINN
-165 LKVSVEDMDRR
+165 LKVSVEDMDKR

-187 FTQYTGE
+187 FIQHTGE

-205 DTLSIHSTVSSTN
+205 DTLSIYSTVSSTD
-218 FHAKPI
+218 FHANPI
-224 ADVFYQN
+224 MDVFYQN

-293 SQKYKEEVID
+293 SQKYKEEVVD
-303 RNVRIYNI
+303 RNVRIYSI

-360 DNCGGLWFGTKGDGL
+360 DNRGGLWFGTKGDGL
-375 LYVPDYRK
+375 LHIPDYRE

-397 KQSVASYIRWNK
+397 KQNVMSYMRWNK

-432 GLFYYSFEDQALHS
+432 GLFYYSFADQALHC

-452 QPTEIHGIYEE
+452 QPTEIHGIDEE

-474 SGFHKLVLE
+474 SGFHKLILE
-483 KQAGAVRFKSQKKY
+483 KQAGTIRLKSQKSY

-503 REITMFYPMLPEGDS
+503 REITMFYPMLAEGDS

-526 KGLVRFDKRTE
+526 KGLIRFDKRTE

-564 LLYVGTTSGL
+564 VLYVGTTSGL
-574 VCLNFNGKQMKAT
+574 VCLNSNRGQMKAT

-644 DDAYYMCPYTQE
+644 DDAYYMCPYTRE

-671 VQAAPEFY
+671 MQAAPEFY

-684 RKLTVGHTQVV
+684 RKLTIGHTQVV
-695 RGDGDYYTDDGK
+695 QENYYTDDGK
-707 ALQLKGTEV
+707 ALQFKGAEV
-716 SFALSF
+716 SFTLSF
-722 VVPDFLS
+722 IVPDFLS

-759 VPAGDYIFKVRYK
+759 VPAGDYLFKVRYK
-772 RDVFDTEYRHFSIPV
+772 RDVFDTKYRHFSIPV
-787 YILSPWY
+787 HILSPWY
-794 RSVPAYFVYFIIFL
+794 RSASAYFIYFIIFL

-831 MGTESCR
+831 MGTERCR
-838 KSETVYTDRR
+838 KSETAYTDRR
-848 ILEDFTLIYNYCD
+848 VLEDFTLIYNYCD

-888 LNPDTLC
+888 LNPDTLH

-936 SSMIPEHLT
+936 TSAIPEHIT

-964 TEMKGTHGVIV
+964 AEMKGTYGVIV
-975 EMSEQDGKMQLH
+975 DMSEQDGKMQLH
-987 FSSKDATVKALYEY
+987 FSSKDVTVKALYEY
-1001 LSDKASSVTE
+1001 LSDKASSVAE
-1011 KDSDHVFAVHL
+1011 KDADYVFGVHL

-1030 LERIHAVLRCDTD
+1030 LERIHAVLRYDHD
-1043 ESGSRLTIIFE
+1043 ESGSRLTIVFE
-1054 PAVLTVAGEQGKKTV
+1054 PALLPVTGEQGKKTV

-1126 FMEYVSRNRTLLSK
+1126 FMEYVSRNRTLLSR

-1151 GSAIQRELILWSD
+1151 SSAIQRELILWSD
-1164 SYIVLPYDILFLRE
+1164 SYVVLPYDILFLRE

-1261 ELIKSYRMEK
+1261 DLIKSYRMEK

-1318 VC
+1318 VR

>member
-1 MINTMKIRLILSF
+1 MINTMKIRLIFPF

-63 YDGVNCYDGRNMEVF
+63 YDGVNCYDGRSMEVF

-101 NCLWIST
+101 NCLWVST

-114 LSQESRQVVGYY
+114 LSQDTRQVVGYY
-126 DFTDDYYLHSNS
+126 DFADDYYLHSNS

-147 NGIFYY
+147 DGIYYY
-153 NTSYKRFVQIKN
+153 NTSCKRFMQVQN
-165 LKVSVEDMDRR
+165 LKVSIEDMDKR

-187 FTQYTGE
+187 FPQHTGE

-205 DTLSIHSTVSSTN
+205 DTLSIYSTVSSAN

-224 ADVFYQN
+224 EDVFYQN
-231 GVLCFIDSEHDLYVY
+231 GVLCFVDSEYDLYVY

-254 YIRNLSSLVQ
+254 YIRNLSPLVQ

-293 SQKYKEEVID
+293 SQKYQEEVVD
-303 RNVRIYNI
+303 RNIRIYSI

-338 ATNLMLNQ
+338 ATNLILNQ

-360 DNCGGLWFGTKGDGL
+360 DNRGGLWFGTKGDGL
-375 LYVPDYRK
+375 LHIPDYRE
-383 SEEASAVTV
+383 SVDASSVTV
-392 YSPEG
+392 YSPGG
-397 KQSVASYIRWNK
+397 KQNAASYIRWNE
-409 EFPVYKLVQSR
+409 EFTVYKLVQSH

-432 GLFYYSFEDQALHS
+432 GLFYYSFADQALHG
-446 VENLPA
+446 VENLSA

-474 SGFHKLVLE
+474 SGFRKLILE
-483 KQAGAVRFKSQKKY
+483 KRAGGIRLKSQKSY

-503 REITMFYPMLPEGDS
+503 REITMFYPMLAEGDS

-526 KGLVRFDKRTE
+526 KGLGRFDKRTE
-537 EYKVISLKEMLHK
+537 EYKVISLKEMLQK

-574 VCLNFNGKQMKAT
+574 VCLNFNGKQMEAT

-595 LNDMIHGVLED
+595 LNDMIHGILED
-606 ENGLLWLGTNRG
+606 ESGLLWLGTNRG

-623 PINGSSHAYFYSAGV
+623 PINGSSHAYYYSAGV

-644 DDAYYMCPYTQE
+644 DDAYYMCPYTRE
-656 LFFGGIDGLLYLDKE
+656 LFFGGINGLLYLDKE
-671 VQAAPEFY
+671 MQTAPEFY

-684 RKLTVGHTQVV
+684 RKLTIGRTQVLQ
-695 RGDGDYYTDDGK
+695 GDYYTDDGK
-707 ALQLKGTEV
+707 ALQFKGTEI
-716 SFALSF
+716 SFTLSF

-759 VPAGDYIFKVRYK
+759 VSAGDYIFKVRYK

-787 YILSPWY
+787 HILSPWY
-794 RSVPAYFVYFIIFL
+794 RSAPAYLIYFIFFL
-808 LLLGYVIYL
+808 LLLGYVVYL
-817 LRKNYLQE
+817 LRKNFLQE
-825 RMMKTL
+825 RMMKRL
-831 MGTESCR
+831 MGTESR
-838 KSETVYTDRR
+838 GKSGTFHTDRKV
-848 ILEDFTLIYNYCD
+848 LEDFTLIYNYCD

-888 LNPDTLC
+888 LNPATLH

-936 SSMIPEHLT
+936 TSVIPEHLT

-964 TEMKGTHGVIV
+964 AETKATHGVMV
-975 EMSEQDGKMQLH
+975 DMSEQDGKMQLH
-987 FSSKDATVKALYEY
+987 FSSKDATVKTLYEY
-1001 LSDKASSVTE
+1001 LSGETSSVVE
-1011 KDSDHVFAVHL
+1011 KDSDHAFCIHL

-1030 LERIHAVLRCDTD
+1030 LERIHATLHYGND
-1043 ESGSRLTIIFE
+1043 ESSNRLTIVFE
-1054 PAVLTVAGEQGKKTV
+1054 PAVLTVVGEQGKKTV

-1114 VDMTMYANAEST
+1114 VDMTMYVDAEST

-1140 TAFIPLLTWKV
+1140 TAFIPLLTWEV
-1151 GSAIQRELILWSD
+1151 GSAIQKELILWSD

-1192 IYMEELGD
+1192 VYMEELGD

-1261 ELIKSYRMEK
+1261 DLIKSYRMEK

-1313 REQRN
+1313 REQRKAN
-1318 VC
+1318 

>member
-24 ADGGKDSYIF
+24 ADGGKDTYIF

-54 NTGLMWFGT
+54 NRGLMWFGT

-78 RSDFSAPKALSNNV
+78 RSDFSAQKSLSNNV

-114 LSQESRQVVGYY
+114 LSLDSRQVVGYY

-138 KGNTWVVSH
+138 KGNTWVVSRD
-147 NGIFYY
+147 GIFYY
-153 NTSYKRFVQIKN
+153 NTSYKRFVKINN
-165 LKVSVEDMDRR
+165 LKVSVEDMDKR

-187 FTQYTGE
+187 FIQHTGE

-205 DTLSIHSTVSSTN
+205 DTLSIYSTVSSTD
-218 FHAKPI
+218 FHANPI
-224 ADVFYQN
+224 MDVFYQN

-293 SQKYKEEVID
+293 SQKYKEEVVD
-303 RNVRIYNI
+303 RNVRIYSI

-360 DNCGGLWFGTKGDGL
+360 DNRGGLWFGTKGDGL
-375 LYVPDYRK
+375 LHIPDYRE

-397 KQSVASYIRWNK
+397 KQNVMSYMRWNK

-432 GLFYYSFEDQALHS
+432 GLFYYSFADQALHC

-452 QPTEIHGIYEE
+452 QPTEIHGIDEE

-474 SGFHKLVLE
+474 SGFHKLILE
-483 KQAGAVRFKSQKKY
+483 KQAGTIRLKSQKSY

-503 REITMFYPMLPEGDS
+503 REITMFYPMLAEGDS

-526 KGLVRFDKRTE
+526 KGLIRFDKRTE

-564 LLYVGTTSGL
+564 VLYVGTTSGL
-574 VCLNFNGKQMKAT
+574 VCLNSNRGQMKAT

-644 DDAYYMCPYTQE
+644 DDAYYMCPYTRE

-671 VQAAPEFY
+671 MQAAPEFY

-684 RKLTVGHTQVV
+684 RKLTIGHTQVV
-695 RGDGDYYTDDGK
+695 QENYYTDDGK
-707 ALQLKGTEV
+707 ALQFKGAEV
-716 SFALSF
+716 SFTLSF
-722 VVPDFLS
+722 IVPDFLS

-759 VPAGDYIFKVRYK
+759 VPAGDYLFKVRYK

-787 YILSPWY
+787 HILSPWY
-794 RSVPAYFVYFIIFL
+794 RSAPAYFIYFIIFL

-831 MGTESCR
+831 MGTERCR
-838 KSETVYTDRR
+838 KSETAYTDRR
-848 ILEDFTLIYNYCD
+848 VLEDFTLIYNYCD

-871 QCLEKVSLIRE
+871 QFLEKVSLIRE

-888 LNPDTLC
+888 LNPDTLH

-936 SSMIPEHLT
+936 TSAIPEHIT

-964 TEMKGTHGVIV
+964 AEMKGTYGVIV
-975 EMSEQDGKMQLH
+975 DMSEQDGKMQLH
-987 FSSKDATVKALYEY
+987 FSSKDVTVKALYEY
-1001 LSDKASSVTE
+1001 LSDKASSVAE
-1011 KDSDHVFAVHL
+1011 KDADYVFGVHL

-1030 LERIHAVLRCDTD
+1030 LERIHAVLRYDHD
-1043 ESGSRLTIIFE
+1043 ESGSRLTIVFE
-1054 PAVLTVAGEQGKKTV
+1054 PALLPVTGEQGKKTV

-1126 FMEYVSRNRTLLSK
+1126 FMEYVSRNRTLLSR

-1151 GSAIQRELILWSD
+1151 SSAIQRELILWSD
-1164 SYIVLPYDILFLRE
+1164 SYVVLPYDILFLRE

-1261 ELIKSYRMEK
+1261 DLIKSYRMEK

-1318 VC
+1318 VR

>member
-1 MINTMKIRLILSF
+1 MINTMKIRLIFPF

-63 YDGVNCYDGRNMEVF
+63 YDGVNCYDGRSMEVF

-101 NCLWIST
+101 NCLWVST

-114 LSQESRQVVGYY
+114 LSQDTRQVVGYY
-126 DFTDDYYLHSNS
+126 DFADDYYLHSNS

-147 NGIFYY
+147 DGIYYY
-153 NTSYKRFVQIKN
+153 NTSCKRFMQVQN
-165 LKVSVEDMDRR
+165 LKVSIEDMDKR

-187 FTQYTGE
+187 FPQHTGE

-205 DTLSIHSTVSSTN
+205 DTLSIYSTVSSAN

-224 ADVFYQN
+224 EDVFYQN
-231 GVLCFIDSEHDLYVY
+231 GVLCFVDSEYDLYVY

-254 YIRNLSSLVQ
+254 YIRNLSPLVQ

-293 SQKYKEEVID
+293 SQKYQEEVVD
-303 RNVRIYNI
+303 RNIRIYSI

-338 ATNLMLNQ
+338 ATNLILNQ

-360 DNCGGLWFGTKGDGL
+360 DNRGGLWFGTKGDGL
-375 LYVPDYRK
+375 LHIPDYRE
-383 SEEASAVTV
+383 SVDASSVTV
-392 YSPEG
+392 YSPGG
-397 KQSVASYIRWNK
+397 KQNAASYIRWNE
-409 EFPVYKLVQSR
+409 EFTVYKLVQSH

-432 GLFYYSFEDQALHS
+432 GLFYYSFADQALHG
-446 VENLPA
+446 VENLSA

-474 SGFHKLVLE
+474 SGFRKLILE
-483 KQAGAVRFKSQKKY
+483 KRAGGIRLKSQKSY

-503 REITMFYPMLPEGDS
+503 REITMFYPMLAEGDS

-537 EYKVISLKEMLHK
+537 EYKVISLKEMLQK

-574 VCLNFNGKQMKAT
+574 VCLNFNGKQMEAT

-595 LNDMIHGVLED
+595 LNDMIHGILED
-606 ENGLLWLGTNRG
+606 ESGLLWLGTNRG

-623 PINGSSHAYFYSAGV
+623 PINGSSHAYYYSAGV

-644 DDAYYMCPYTQE
+644 DDAYYMCPYTRE
-656 LFFGGIDGLLYLDKE
+656 LFFGGINGLLYLDKE
-671 VQAAPEFY
+671 MQTAPEFY

-684 RKLTVGHTQVV
+684 RKLTIGRTQVLQ
-695 RGDGDYYTDDGK
+695 GDYYTDDGK
-707 ALQLKGTEV
+707 ALQFKGTEI
-716 SFALSF
+716 SFTLSF

-759 VPAGDYIFKVRYK
+759 VSAGDYIFKVRYK

-787 YILSPWY
+787 HILSPWY
-794 RSVPAYFVYFIIFL
+794 RSAPAYLIYFIFFL
-808 LLLGYVIYL
+808 LLLGYVVYL
-817 LRKNYLQE
+817 LRKNFLQE
-825 RMMKTL
+825 RMMKRL
-831 MGTESCR
+831 MGTESR
-838 KSETVYTDRR
+838 GKSGTFHTDRKV
-848 ILEDFTLIYNYCD
+848 LEDFTLIYNYCD

-888 LNPDTLC
+888 LNSATLH

-936 SSMIPEHLT
+936 TSVIPEHLT

-964 TEMKGTHGVIV
+964 AETKATHGVMV
-975 EMSEQDGKMQLH
+975 DMSEQDGKMQLH
-987 FSSKDATVKALYEY
+987 FSSKDATVKTLYEY
-1001 LSDKASSVTE
+1001 LSGETSSVVE
-1011 KDSDHVFAVHL
+1011 KDSDHAFCIHL

-1030 LERIHAVLRCDTD
+1030 LERIHATLHYGND
-1043 ESGSRLTIIFE
+1043 ESSNRLTIVFE
-1054 PAVLTVAGEQGKKTV
+1054 PAVLTVVGEQGKKTV

-1114 VDMTMYANAEST
+1114 VDMTMYVDAEST

-1140 TAFIPLLTWKV
+1140 TAFIPLLTWEV
-1151 GSAIQRELILWSD
+1151 GSAIQKELILWSD

-1192 IYMEELGD
+1192 VYMEELGD

-1261 ELIKSYRMEK
+1261 DLIKSYRMEK

-1313 REQRN
+1313 REQRKAN
-1318 VC
+1318 

>member
-24 ADGGKDSYIF
+24 ADGGKDTYIF

-54 NTGLMWFGT
+54 NRGLMWFGT

-78 RSDFSAPKALSNNV
+78 RSDFSAQKSLSNNV

-114 LSQESRQVVGYY
+114 LSLDSRQVVGYY

-138 KGNTWVVSH
+138 KGNTWVVSRD
-147 NGIFYY
+147 GIFYY
-153 NTSYKRFVQIKN
+153 NTSYKRFVKINN
-165 LKVSVEDMDRR
+165 LKVSVEDMDKR

-187 FTQYTGE
+187 FTQHTGE
-194 LLQVSQDAFDC
+194 LLQVSQGAFDC
-205 DTLSIHSTVSSTN
+205 DTLSIYSTVSSTD
-218 FHAKPI
+218 FHANPI
-224 ADVFYQN
+224 MDVFYQN

-293 SQKYKEEVID
+293 SQKYKEEVVD
-303 RNVRIYNI
+303 RNVRIYSI

-360 DNCGGLWFGTKGDGL
+360 DNRGGLWFGTKGDGL
-375 LYVPDYRK
+375 LHIPDYRE

-397 KQSVASYIRWNK
+397 KQNVMSYMRWNK

-432 GLFYYSFEDQALHS
+432 GLFYYSFADQALHC

-452 QPTEIHGIYEE
+452 QPTEIHGIDEE

-474 SGFHKLVLE
+474 SGFHKLILE
-483 KQAGAVRFKSQKKY
+483 KQAGTIRLKSQKSY

-503 REITMFYPMLPEGDS
+503 REITMFYPMLAEGDS

-526 KGLVRFDKRTE
+526 KGLIRFDKRTE

-564 LLYVGTTSGL
+564 VLYVGTTSGL
-574 VCLNFNGKQMKAT
+574 VCLNSNRGQMKAT

-644 DDAYYMCPYTQE
+644 DDAYYMCPYTRE

-671 VQAAPEFY
+671 MQAAPEFY

-684 RKLTVGHTQVV
+684 RKLTIGHTQVV
-695 RGDGDYYTDDGK
+695 QENYYTDDGK
-707 ALQLKGTEV
+707 ALQFKGAEV
-716 SFALSF
+716 SFTLSF
-722 VVPDFLS
+722 IVPDFLS

-759 VPAGDYIFKVRYK
+759 VPAGDYLFKVRYK

-787 YILSPWY
+787 HILSPWY
-794 RSVPAYFVYFIIFL
+794 RSAPAYFIYFIIFL

-831 MGTESCR
+831 MGTERCR
-838 KSETVYTDRR
+838 KSETAYTDRR
-848 ILEDFTLIYNYCD
+848 VLEDFTLIYNYCD

-888 LNPDTLC
+888 LNPDTLH

-936 SSMIPEHLT
+936 TSAIPEHIT

-964 TEMKGTHGVIV
+964 AEMKGTYGVIV
-975 EMSEQDGKMQLH
+975 DMSEQDGKMQLH
-987 FSSKDATVKALYEY
+987 FSSKDVTVKALYEY
-1001 LSDKASSVTE
+1001 LSDKASSVAE
-1011 KDSDHVFAVHL
+1011 KDADYVFGVHL

-1030 LERIHAVLRCDTD
+1030 LERIHAVLRYDHD
-1043 ESGSRLTIIFE
+1043 ESGSRLTIVFE
-1054 PAVLTVAGEQGKKTV
+1054 PALLPVTGEQGKKTV

-1126 FMEYVSRNRTLLSK
+1126 FMEYVSRNRTLLSR

-1151 GSAIQRELILWSD
+1151 SSAIQRELILWSD
-1164 SYIVLPYDILFLRE
+1164 SYVVLPYDILFLRE

-1261 ELIKSYRMEK
+1261 DLIKSYRMEK

-1318 VC
+1318 VR